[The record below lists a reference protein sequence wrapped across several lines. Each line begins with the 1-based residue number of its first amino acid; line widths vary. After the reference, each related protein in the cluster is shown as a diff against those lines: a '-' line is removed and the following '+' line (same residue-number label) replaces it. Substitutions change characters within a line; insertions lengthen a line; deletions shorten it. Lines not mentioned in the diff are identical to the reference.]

1 MASKRE
7 LMLRAARTDRLARL
21 EDGVWVTRC
30 LHCRS
35 RLSVR
40 ADGAALGSVTL
51 EHVVPR
57 SWADAPTA
65 ASLWALAGGPD
76 DARNL
81 ALACAQCNQQKGR
94 RHDARG
100 PGDARAR
107 EVVERLLALRLE
119 RYLEPSG
126 GR

>member
-1 MASKRE
+1 MSSTRE
-7 LMLRAARTDRLARL
+7 LMLRAVRSDRLAHL

-35 RLSVR
+35 RVGVR
-40 ADGAALGSVTL
+40 ADGTALGSATL

-57 SWADAPTA
+57 SWADTPA
-65 ASLWALAGGPD
+65 AATLWALAGAPE

-81 ALACAQCNQQKGR
+81 AVACARCNQQKGR

-100 PGDARAR
+100 PGDQRAR
-107 EVVERLLALRLE
+107 EIVERLLATRLE
-119 RYLEPSG
+119 RYVAIPD
-126 GR
+126 

>member
-1 MASKRE
+1 VAATRE
-7 LMLRAARTDRLARL
+7 LMLWAVRTDRLARL

-35 RLSVR
+35 RLGVR
-40 ADGAALGSVTL
+40 ADGVPLGSATL

-57 SWADAPTA
+57 SWVDAPSA
-65 ASLWALAGGPD
+65 AALWALAGSPED
-76 DARNL
+76 PRNL
-81 ALACAQCNQQKGR
+81 ALACARCNQQKGR

-107 EVVERLLALRLE
+107 EIVARLLATRLE
-119 RYLEPSG
+119 RYIDAAEQ
-126 GR
+126 